1 MLIEEE
7 TTAPHTSHLVAL
19 HLYITWTAEEVPQEG
34 QTDSR
39 FSIKCR
45 WYRSVF
51 AKSGQPVCWVTGR
64 PAAVQCILCLRCKS
78 DIKRSYHCSSE
89 CLREHW
95 HFHNDFHAQ
104 ASARANGELPH
115 SNSSNGLGSNTDLTR
130 VHQGFGYSNSGESWV
145 EISRSRN
152 YVPTPEDVG
161 CILKFECTAHDMASA
176 YPDIGKTFSIV
187 TARVRPAPLPP
198 RRSLIPAVLTRSSV
212 AKGRFTV
219 LTYNLLA
226 DLYATPE
233 QHGQCPAWALSWS
246 YRRVNLLKE
255 LLSYDADIM
264 CLQEVQSNHFSD
276 FLMPELSKAGYTA
289 IYKKKTAELYTRNS
303 YAIDGCATFF
313 RKDKFTLVK
322 KYEVE
327 FNKAALSLAEALPAD
342 QKKAALN
349 RLLKDNVA
357 LIAVLEALDHPFT
370 PSSTS
375 KATSSDSQKKKDDQT
390 ENLGYSSSDGGGSSP
405 PPAGSGST
413 SAAPTPRRQLLCV
426 ANTHIHSN
434 PELSD
439 VKLWQVHTLL
449 KGLEK
454 IEASAGIPMLVAGDF
469 NATPGSAAHSLLVR
483 GSTPSMAPELFADPL
498 GILKPASKLQHTL
511 SLASA
516 YSAAAVAAPTV
527 PVVSCASG
535 GQEEDPAA
543 VRQRRRL
550 DPNTHEPRFT
560 NMTRDFKG
568 TLDYI
573 LYSKNSLVPSATLEL
588 PDESEVKT
596 RANSNLPNDVWSSDH
611 VALMAE
617 FQYVAPESPQS
628 SSVEPEANAENGP
641 RTPQTPE

>member
-1 MLIEEE
+1 MGKNGRLTVDDQIC
-7 TTAPHTSHLVAL
+7 
-19 HLYITWTAEEVPQEG
+19 IAEEVPQEG

-51 AKSGQPVCWVTGR
+51 TKSGGQPVCWVTGR
-64 PAAVQCILCLRCKS
+64 PATVQCILCIRCKT
-78 DIKRSYHCSSE
+78 DIKRSYHCSPE

-115 SNSSNGLGSNTDLTR
+115 SNSSNGLSSSLDLQR
-130 VHQGFGYSNSGESWV
+130 GYQPYGYSNSGESWV
-145 EISRSRN
+145 EISRSRT
-152 YVPTPEDVG
+152 YTPTAEDVG
-161 CILKFECTAHDMASA
+161 CILKFECTAHDIASA
-176 YPDIGKTFSIV
+176 YPDIGKAFSIV
-187 TARVRPAPLPP
+187 TARVRPSPLPP
-198 RRSLIPAVLTRSSV
+198 RRAMIPVAPIRPAVK
-212 AKGRFTV
+212 KGRFTV

-233 QHGQCPAWALSWS
+233 QHGQCPQWALSWP

-255 LLSYDADIM
+255 LISYNADIM
-264 CLQEVQSNHFSD
+264 CLQEVQSNHFSEY
-276 FLMPELSKAGYTA
+276 LMPELAKVGYTA
-289 IYKKKTAELYTRNS
+289 IYKKKTAEMYTRNS

-327 FNKAALSLAEALPAD
+327 FNKAALSLAEALSAD

-357 LIAVLEALDHPFT
+357 LIAVLEALDHPYT
-370 PSSTS
+370 PEEKPSLIGP
-375 KATSSDSQKKKDDQT
+375 QKEKDKEEENTEQAST
-390 ENLGYSSSDGGGSSP
+390 ENS
-405 PPAGSGST
+405 GSGPASSKNESSHT
-413 SAAPTPRRQLLCV
+413 VNPPRRQLLCV

-434 PELSD
+434 PELGD

-469 NATPGSAAHSLLVR
+469 NATPGSAAHSLLVN
-483 GSTPSMAPELFADPL
+483 GTTPPMAPELFSDPL
-498 GILKPASKLQHTL
+498 GILKPASKLQH
-511 SLASA
+511 SLYLESAYASA
-516 YSAAAVAAPTV
+516 SIAPPSE
-527 PVVSCASG
+527 PVVSSASG
-535 GQEEDPAA
+535 GQEEDPAS

-550 DPNTHEPRFT
+550 DPNTREPRFT

-596 RANSNLPNDVWSSDH
+596 RANSKLPNDVWSSDH
-611 VALMAE
+611 IALMAE
-617 FQYVAPESPQS
+617 FQYVVPEQIPNTEQVS
-628 SSVEPEANAENGP
+628 NIGNGP
-641 RTPQTPE
+641 VSPDTPK